1 MLQRNIFTHCLN
13 FWSNPMLNAEQIIAS
28 NKANLNNLFGLSNQA
43 FAGMEKL
50 VELNLT
56 AARAAL
62 TESADHAKAVL
73 AAKDPQEFMTLQ
85 TNFLQPLAEKS
96 AAYSRHI
103 YDIASGTSAE
113 LSKAFE
119 GKAAESQEAVTAY
132 IETALKNAPA
142 GSEQA
147 VAFFKQ
153 AVSASNTAV
162 ETVQKAVKQA
172 TDIAETNLQAAADT
186 AVKATKTAAAK
197 KR

>member
-1 MLQRNIFTHCLN
+1 
-13 FWSNPMLNAEQIIAS
+13 MLNTEQIIAA
-28 NKANLNNLFGLSNQA
+28 NQANLNNLFGLSNQA
-43 FAGMEKL
+43 FAGMEKMI
-50 VELNLT
+50 ELNLT

-62 TESADHAKAVL
+62 TESAEHAKAIMT
-73 AAKDPQEFMTLQ
+73 AKDPQEFISLQ

-103 YDIASGTSAE
+103 YDIASGTTSE

-132 IETALKNAPA
+132 METVLKNAPV
-142 GSEQA
+142 GSEQV
-147 VAFFKQ
+147 VAIFKQ
-153 AVSASNTAV
+153 AMSASNTAV

>member
-1 MLQRNIFTHCLN
+1 
-13 FWSNPMLNAEQIIAS
+13 MLNAEQIIAS
-28 NKANLNNLFGLSNQA
+28 NKANLNYLFGLSSQA
-43 FAGMEKL
+43 FAGMEKM

-56 AARAAL
+56 ASRAAL
-62 TESADHAKAVL
+62 TETAEHAKAML
-73 AAKDPQEFMTLQ
+73 TAKDPQELIALQ
-85 TNFLQPLAEKS
+85 TNFLQPLGEKS

-103 YDIASGTSAE
+103 YDIASGTTSE
-113 LSKAFE
+113 LNKAIE
-119 GKAAESQEAVTAY
+119 VKAAESQEAVTAY
-132 IETALKNAPA
+132 IETALKNAPT

-153 AVSASNTAV
+153 TMSASNTAV

-172 TDIAETNLQAAADT
+172 ADIAETNMQVVTDT